1 MPKAI
6 KGVVR
11 TLIFTMIGK
20 YQDIKLDNE
29 RIQNEKIH
37 RLDEILTAAESDMV
51 RVKTLVK
58 ELKCFEEK
66 ESLNSETKY
75 LDTIST
81 MTEISVRTIKTIKKE
96 GSINQGE
103 WNTLGKKRPRQ
114 GTVSNL
120 DDFDITAIRNKINEF

>member
-1 MPKAI
+1 MPNAI

-11 TLIFTMIGK
+11 KLIFTMIGK

-37 RLDEILTAAESDMV
+37 RLDEILTAAESDIS

-58 ELKCFEEK
+58 ELKCVEEK
-66 ESLNSETKY
+66 EALNSETKY

-103 WNTLGKKRPRQ
+103 WNTPGKKRPRQ
-114 GTVSNL
+114 GVKSG
-120 DDFDITAIRNKINEF
+120 

>member
-1 MPKAI
+1 
-6 KGVVR
+6 
-11 TLIFTMIGK
+11 MIGK
-20 YQDIKLDNE
+20 YQDEPRTK
-29 RIQNEKIH
+29 KI
-37 RLDEILTAAESDMV
+37 RLDEILIAAESDMA

-66 ESLNSETKY
+66 EALNSETKY

-103 WNTLGKKRPRQ
+103 WNTPGKKRPRQ

-120 DDFDITAIRNKINEF
+120 DDFDLNGY